1 MVLAVTL
8 TARLFL
14 GAFLAF
20 MAAMMS
26 HVMAMIILLS
36 FFDASPNIVLVSSV
50 VGGGIGGSVGGFF
63 AWFSPSNERK
73 ENLQILAVAFVGGI
87 GGALLGLIRGINTD
101 RDPLALVGIPELAG
115 LVWGTAIGVN
125 LVLLCYFIFKTLRG
139 EKFA

>member
-1 MVLAVTL
+1 MILAVTL

-36 FFDASPNIVLVSSV
+36 FFEASSTIVLVSSV
-50 VGGGIGGSVGGFF
+50 VGGGTGGSIGGFF

-73 ENLQILAVAFVGGI
+73 ENIKILALAFVGGI
-87 GGALLGLIRGINTD
+87 GGALLGLLRGINID
-101 RDPLALVGIPELAG
+101 RNPLALVGIPELAN
-115 LVWGTAIGVN
+115 LVAGTMIGVN
-125 LVLLCYFIFKTLRG
+125 VVLLCYFIFKVLRG
-139 EKFA
+139 EKLA

>member
-1 MVLAVTL
+1 
-8 TARLFL
+8 
-14 GAFLAF
+14 

-50 VGGGIGGSVGGFF
+50 VGGGTGGSIGGFF
-63 AWFSPSNERK
+63 AWFSPNNERK
-73 ENLQILAVAFVGGI
+73 ENLQILALALVGGI
-87 GGALLGLIRGINTD
+87 GGALLGLLRGINID
-101 RDPLALVGIPELAG
+101 RNSLALIGIPELAG
-115 LVWGTAIGVN
+115 LVYGTMIGVN